1 VIDWLGV
8 LRAMRADAR
17 AGAPVQG
24 GSGITQQLAKS
35 LFLTRQLATTGITP
49 PDRSIRRK
57 VQEALLAMQL
67 SRRLSKDQILE
78 LYLNRIFFG
87 SSAYGVE
94 AASETYFDKPARAL
108 TLSEAALLAALP
120 KAPSRLSPA
129 ADMPAALARSHLVL
143 QRMLQA
149 GWIDQADEQS
159 AIDSPPELAPE
170 PPEDEDFGYLLDLA
184 QTEAAGLAKGRAPD
198 LVVQLSVDSA
208 LQTTAAEI
216 AQRVMET
223 QGHTAGASQAA
234 LVALGP
240 DAGIEALVGGLDH
253 RFSRFDRAVQAL
265 RQPGSAFKPLVYA
278 AALETGIKP
287 TDIKK
292 DAPIRLGPWMP
303 ENYSGS
309 YAGPVTVEDA
319 LARSIN
325 TVSVRLAQEIGTA
338 RIAELASR
346 FGVTELP
353 AHPELSVALGAY
365 ETSLIELA
373 SAYQVFQED
382 GRRQEPWLIEKI
394 TTSSGQLVYQ
404 RPSVPPQPVYDPGLN
419 AEMVRMMEGV
429 ITRGTGKRAALGRPA
444 AGKTGTSQNWRDA
457 WFVGFTPDLVCGV
470 WVGNDDNRPMNKVVG
485 GDLPADI
492 WRRFMLAA
500 EANQPA
506 RDFTGAP
513 AAPAMPPASS
523 EPAETGSR
531 AAFYQGL
538 AQDFAEAQR

>member
-1 VIDWLGV
+1 MTDRFPDSEPQTRTFRADLPGRRPVGRRTRLVIVGGVVGVLLTVLAFAWIQLAWLSGLPKVPEVDQLWSLNRAPGMTFVDRKGATIAIRGPRNGMRVSLADLPAYVPRAFLAAEDRRFYQHGAIDWLGM

-87 SSAYGVE
+87 SSADGVE

-223 QGHTAGASQAA
+223 QGHAAGAGQAA

-287 TDIKK
+287 ADIKK

-309 YAGPVTVEDA
+309 YVGPVTVEDA

-338 RIAELASR
+338 R
-346 FGVTELP
+346 
-353 AHPELSVALGAY
+353 
-365 ETSLIELA
+365 
-373 SAYQVFQED
+373 
-382 GRRQEPWLIEKI
+382 
-394 TTSSGQLVYQ
+394 
-404 RPSVPPQPVYDPGLN
+404 
-419 AEMVRMMEGV
+419 
-429 ITRGTGKRAALGRPA
+429 
-444 AGKTGTSQNWRDA
+444 
-457 WFVGFTPDLVCGV
+457 
-470 WVGNDDNRPMNKVVG
+470 
-485 GDLPADI
+485 
-492 WRRFMLAA
+492 
-500 EANQPA
+500 
-506 RDFTGAP
+506 
-513 AAPAMPPASS
+513 
-523 EPAETGSR
+523 
-531 AAFYQGL
+531 
-538 AQDFAEAQR
+538 